1 MQDMPRPALCLRI
14 TNTAIL
20 IRRDTAEVL
29 GVVVGDVGTSTD
41 AGEAIVCTNVPTHVV
56 ITMGTLHVEV
66 AGDLTLGSGGIERT
80 VFGTL
85 VVTCL

>member
-1 MQDMPRPALCLRI
+1 M
-14 TNTAIL
+14 
-20 IRRDTAEVL
+20 
-29 GVVVGDVGTSTD
+29 GVPKGDVGAATD
-41 AGEAIVCTNVPTHVV
+41 TEGPLVCTNVPTHVV

-66 AGDLTLGSGGIERT
+66 AGDLTLGSGGIERI